1 MEDYC
6 IKHRDIINE
15 RIKMTRFKINN
26 KSLSHK
32 LMTYFISEEE
42 LNISLETY
50 VRVNFLVGEP
60 IWGITSRLYKINLC
74 I

>member
-50 VRVNFLVGEP
+50 VRVNFLIGEP

>member
-32 LMTYFISEEE
+32 LMTYFISEED

-60 IWGITSRLYKINLC
+60 IWGISSRLYKINLC